1 MFTIEYQEKLDR
13 QTFERLFSEAVGH
26 SAHEVERIGGED
38 KLLEGMWYSHNVDPR
53 YSKLR
58 SRVYKIDGYVV
69 GCSHFTLNYSDDYM
83 LYSEVLLGADQ
94 NGSKAWW
101 YSEEAVKAEKKFLLD
116 NSMVG
121 TVSPVNVDARPF
133 SVAGE
138 RTCKSFDGQQYFS
151 KYSFRT
157 MRETFPELMGNMFQ
171 YPENQFQILKIDI

>member
-94 NGSKAWW
+94 NSSKAWW
-101 YSEEAVKAEKKFLLD
+101 YSEEAVAAEKKFLADRHQSGFISSL
-116 NSMVG
+116 NPEG
-121 TVSPVNVDARPF
+121 PIGK
-133 SVAGE
+133 VAGE
-138 RTCKSFDGQQYFS
+138 RFTKNFNGKKYFS
-151 KYSFRT
+151 SYSWERLE
-157 MRETFPELMGNMFQ
+157 ETVPEMTKIVSPNLFQ
-171 YPENQFQILKIDI
+171 ALKVNL

>member
-53 YSKLR
+53 YSELR

-101 YSEEAVKAEKKFLLD
+101 YSEEAVAAEKKFLADRHQSGFISSL
-116 NSMVG
+116 NPEG
-121 TVSPVNVDARPF
+121 PIGKA
-133 SVAGE
+133 AGE
-138 RTCKSFDGQQYFS
+138 RCIKNFNGKKCFASY
-151 KYSFRT
+151 RWE
-157 MRETFPELMGNMFQ
+157 RWEETVPEMTKIVSPNLFQ
-171 YPENQFQILKIDI
+171 ALKVNL